1 MEDDVV
7 DADIAAHHHHRE
19 AQDDKNKCVYTF
31 SHTEVKRNSIR
42 RLIDE
47 EYVIHEILIA
57 IIDKHL
63 LILVQLRFCFI
74 VFSFEKHLL
83 KKDEKDEHKTGN
95 AIDWIVD
102 N

>member
-1 MEDDVV
+1 MEDDIV

-19 AQDDKNKCVYTF
+19 AQDDKNKCVNTF
-31 SHTEVKRNSIR
+31 SHTEIQRQGIC

-47 EYVIHEILIA
+47 KDVIHEILIV

-83 KKDEKDEHKTGN
+83 KKDEKNEHKTGN

>member
-1 MEDDVV
+1 MEDDIV

-19 AQDDKNKCVYTF
+19 AQDDKNKCVHTF

-63 LILVQLRFCFI
+63 L
-74 VFSFEKHLL
+74 
-83 KKDEKDEHKTGN
+83 KKDEKNEHKTGN